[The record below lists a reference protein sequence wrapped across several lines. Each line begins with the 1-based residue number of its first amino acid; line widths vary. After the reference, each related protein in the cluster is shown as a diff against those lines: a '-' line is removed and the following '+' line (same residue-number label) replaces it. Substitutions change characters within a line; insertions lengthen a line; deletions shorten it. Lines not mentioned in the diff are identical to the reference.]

1 MQVFENFISYRRRE
15 SMLEVKNIY
24 DALQTRGYSTFCDV
38 YSLGSGEFNQDLITA
53 IDHCTNFILVLG
65 AHSME
70 RCSDDED
77 WLYCE
82 IREALEKKK
91 NIICVFTD
99 DVHFPAELPRDID
112 NIRFQ
117 NGLKFDV
124 FYFDKFIDHLI
135 SNFMVSE
142 ETRSESDAE
151 KDFIIIQDVLVK
163 YVGNARIVSIPSG
176 VRIIGRNAFKN
187 QTKITKL
194 IIPEGVVEIQ
204 ESAFERCSL
213 IPYITLPKSLRIIG
227 GKAFCRC
234 YNLAYIAFDDE
245 LKEIGS
251 EAFGFCGKLK
261 TISLN
266 KELERISSTAF
277 NNCSQ
282 LMEFVIAEDNS
293 HYSVQDGIL
302 YDYDQVVAV
311 RCPEN
316 YNRDV
321 VELPKTIK
329 TIGEW
334 CFSRCM
340 KLIDIVLPR
349 KLENVC
355 SHAFHDSCN
364 IASLTLGDS
373 IKEFD
378 ISALDGW
385 NDRQRIIMGRKFHPV
400 IKYSIE
406 QRMKELNPVERKVI
420 GYQFCLVKTAFE
432 AEEEA
437 IKMAK
442 MLLDNSL
449 IVSGQIKRMR
459 SLYMW
464 EDELCNENEVELT
477 CFTESRLYPEVEEF
491 INSHHSYEL
500 CQLICLPI
508 INISDGFGKWI
519 SDCTGKIKFED

>member
-1 MQVFENFISYRRRE
+1 
-15 SMLEVKNIY
+15 
-24 DALQTRGYSTFCDV
+24 
-38 YSLGSGEFNQDLITA
+38 
-53 IDHCTNFILVLG
+53 
-65 AHSME
+65 ME
-70 RCSDDED
+70 RCANEED

-99 DVHFPAELPRDID
+99 DVQFPSELPSEID

-124 FYFDKFIDHLI
+124 FYFDKFIDLLI
-135 SNFMVSE
+135 SNFIISE

-151 KDFIIIQDVLVK
+151 KDFIIIQNVLVK
-163 YVGNARIVSIPSG
+163 YVGNARIVSIPNN
-176 VRIIGRNAFKN
+176 VRVIGRNAFKN
-187 QTKITKL
+187 QTKITKM
-194 IIPEGVVEIQ
+194 IIPESVEEIQ
-204 ESAFERCSL
+204 ESAFERCIQ
-213 IPYITLPKSLRIIG
+213 IPYITFPKSLQNIG
-227 GKAFCRC
+227 DKAFCRC
-234 YNLAYIAFDDE
+234 YNLAYIALNDGI
-245 LKEIGS
+245 KEIGD
-251 EAFGFCGKLK
+251 EAFGFCGKIK
-261 TISLN
+261 TVNLNNRVEKISP
-266 KELERISSTAF
+266 TAF

-282 LMEFVIAEDNS
+282 LMKFSIPNDNS
-293 HYSVQDGIL
+293 NYSVQDGIL
-302 YDYDQVVAV
+302 YNHDLTVAI

-321 VELPKTIK
+321 VELPRTVVS
-329 TIGEW
+329 IGEW

-349 KLENVC
+349 QLENVC
-355 SHAFHDSCN
+355 AHAFHDSCN

-373 IKEFD
+373 IKAFD

-406 QRMKELNPVERKVI
+406 QKMKELEPVERKVL

-437 IKMAK
+437 MKMAK
-442 MLLDNSL
+442 MLIDNSL
-449 IVSGQIKRMR
+449 IVSGQIKKMR

-464 EDELCNENEVELT
+464 ENELCNENEVELT
-477 CFTESRLYPEVEEF
+477 CFTESRLYQEVEEF